1 MRRPSLSYMWKHL
14 LGVTLRAMSGGG
26 ARLQRPPKDPLRHLR
41 AREKRHGTIDKGP
54 NTVYVQ
60 VVAGGSR
67 DMGAAVYVFSEY
79 NRYLFNCG
87 EGIQRLMQEHKLK
100 VAHLDNIFLT
110 RMNWANVGGLSG
122 MLLTLKETRVP
133 KCILSGPPQLQ
144 KYLEAIRVFSGSM
157 KGMEIVVQSFL
168 APEYEDETMI
178 VQQVPLIAKANCDQ
192 RIQPDSKSSIDE
204 DDQEHIARP
213 ESPSDRNKQSPDKIV
228 NFHFDVFGSIKPKL
242 VYTKYLNTI
251 EGVSTLLAYGIV
263 HPKKGTF
270 LVLKA
275 KELGLPIGN
284 AAIAPIITSVKN
296 GENIVF
302 EGKETL
308 IKYVC
313 WWCILLTC
321 VSYEQILAEELCTPP
336 EPSIAFIVLEC
347 PHEGFIDAVCENS
360 TLLRYR
366 QGNPEHSV
374 ALVVH
379 ITPDSVMKDNR
390 YKQWLESFGENTQHL
405 ILNEN
410 CKSIHHFHSYRIQS
424 QLNYIHPKIFPLLK
438 NHHPSKEEEAEFS
451 VPVTQGECLLKYQ
464 LRPKREWQKD
474 ALFNYNP
481 AEYVAEALQLPDFQ
495 DSVQTCHE
503 SLSAKPASS
512 ETQDCYPEV
521 VFLGTGSAVP
531 MKIRN
536 VSSTLVNISPTQSVL
551 LDCGEGTFGQ
561 LCRHYGDEIDK
572 ILCNIAAGLLN
583 ILVQRHRALVSQG
596 ESHNPL
602 LLVAPTI
609 LMTWLHQYHDN
620 CQEILSHTKMI
631 PAQFLKENAD
641 VFKPNAKV
649 YIELLME
656 KCDFKEFQTCEVR
669 HCKNAFGCSMVHKSG
684 WKVVYSGDTMPCAAL
699 VDMGELCI
707 DFNVTGYSLGHTMCL
722 KMFLCCS
729 SNVTN
734 MVFTGKDASL
744 LIHEATLEDGMEEEA
759 IEKTHSTTSQAV
771 EVGMRMNAKFIM
783 LNHFSQRYA
792 KIPLFDED
800 FTEKVGIAF
809 DHMQVRIEDFDAI
822 PKLIPPLKALFA
834 DEIGEMEERRERR
847 ELRHLKEAFKVSQT
861 VTGNRSPAKMKLEH
875 SEDSVGAPN
884 KKLKTTN

>member
-14 LGVTLRAMSGGG
+14 LGVTARAMSGGE

-41 AREKRHGTIDKGP
+41 TREKRHGAIDRKGP

-79 NRYLFNCG
+79 NR
-87 EGIQRLMQEHKLK
+87 LK

-144 KYLEAIRVFSGSM
+144 KYLEAIKVFAGSM
-157 KGMEIVVQSFL
+157 KGMEI
-168 APEYEDETMI
+168 EYEDETMI
-178 VQQVPLIAKANCDQ
+178 VQQVPLVAKADCEQ
-192 RIQPDSKSSIDE
+192 RIHPDSKSLIDE
-204 DDQEHIARP
+204 DDQKHISRP
-213 ESPSDRNKQSPDKIV
+213 ESPSDMNKQSPDRTAG
-228 NFHFDVFGSIKPKL
+228 D
-242 VYTKYLNTI
+242 KYL
-251 EGVSTLLAYGIV
+251 
-263 HPKKGTF
+263 KGTHLLLLHMF
-270 LVLKA
+270 VS
-275 KELGLPIGN
+275 GN
-284 AAIAPIITSVKN
+284 AAIAPIITAVKN

-302 EGKETL
+302 EGKE
-308 IKYVC
+308 
-313 WWCILLTC
+313 
-321 VSYEQILAEELCTPP
+321 ILAEELCTPP
-336 EPSIAFIVLEC
+336 EPSVVYQQE
-347 PHEGFIDAVCENS
+347 
-360 TLLRYR
+360 
-366 QGNPEHSV
+366 NPENSV
-374 ALVVH
+374 ALIVH
-379 ITPDSVMKDNR
+379 ITPDSVLKDSR

-410 CKSIHHFHSYRIQS
+410 CKSIHHLHSYRIQS

-503 SLSAKPASS
+503 SLSVKPATS
-512 ETQDCYPEV
+512 ETQDCYPEI

-572 ILCNIAAGLLN
+572 MLCNIAAIFGLLN
-583 ILVQRHRALVSQG
+583 ILLQRHRALVSQG

-609 LMTWLHQYHDN
+609 LMTWLHQYHGN
-620 CQEILSHTKMI
+620 CQEILGHIKMI
-631 PAQFLKENAD
+631 PAQFLKENAN

-649 YIELLME
+649 YIESLME
-656 KCDFKEFQTCEVR
+656 KCDFRETCEVR

-684 WKVVYSGDTMPCAAL
+684 WKVVYSGDTMPCATL
-699 VDMGELCI
+699 VDM
-707 DFNVTGYSLGHTMCL
+707 
-722 KMFLCCS
+722 
-729 SNVTN
+729 
-734 MVFTGKDASL
+734 GKDASL

-792 KIPLFDED
+792 KIPLFSED
-800 FTEKVGIAF
+800 SSEKVGIAF
-809 DHMQVRIEDFDAI
+809 DHMQVCFEDFDAI
-822 PKLIPPLKALFA
+822 PKLILPLKALFA
-834 DEIGEMEERRERR
+834 DEIEEMEERRGKR
-847 ELRHLKEAFKVSQT
+847 ELRYLKEAFKASQT
-861 VTGNRSPAKMKLEH
+861 IVGNRLLAKTKLEH
-875 SEDSVGAPN
+875 TEDSVGAPN

>member
-1 MRRPSLSYMWKHL
+1 MWKQL
-14 LGVTLRAMSGGG
+14 LGVTVRAMSGGG
-26 ARLQRPPKDPLRHLR
+26 TRLPRPPKDSLRHLR
-41 AREKRHGTIDKGP
+41 TREKRHGATDRKGP

-67 DMGAAVYVFSEY
+67 DMGASIYVFSEY

-122 MLLTLKETRVP
+122 MILTLKETRVP

-157 KGMEIVVQSFL
+157 KGMEIVVQPFSG
-168 APEYEDETMI
+168 PEYEDETMT
-178 VQQVPLIAKANCDQ
+178 VHQVPLAGNCEQ
-192 RIQPDSKSSIDE
+192 RIHPDSKSLTDQ
-204 DDQEHIARP
+204 DDQKHISSP
-213 ESPSDRNKQSPDKIV
+213 GSPSDRDKQSPDKI
-228 NFHFDVFGSIKPKL
+228 GSRRQILERDPSL
-242 VYTKYLNTI
+242 V
-251 EGVSTLLAYGIV
+251 VAYICKV
-263 HPKKGTF
+263 HPKKGSF

-284 AAIAPIITSVKN
+284 AAIAPIITAVKN
-296 GENIVF
+296 GENIMF
-302 EGKETL
+302 EGRE
-308 IKYVC
+308 
-313 WWCILLTC
+313 
-321 VSYEQILAEELCTPP
+321 ILAEELCTPA
-336 EPSIAFIVLEC
+336 EPSIVFIILEC
-347 PHEGFIDAVCENS
+347 PHEGFIDAVCKNS
-360 TLLRYR
+360 TLLRY
-366 QGNPEHSV
+366 QEEKQEHSV

-379 ITPDSVMKDNR
+379 ITPDSVLQDNR

-410 CKSIHHFHSYRIQS
+410 CKSIHHLHSYRIQS

-438 NHHPSKEEEAEFS
+438 NQPSKEEEAVFS

-474 ALFNYNP
+474 AVFRYNR

-495 DSVQTCHE
+495 DSVQKCQE
-503 SLSAKPASS
+503 SLSVKPASS
-512 ETQDCYPEV
+512 EKQDCYPEV

-572 ILCNIAAGLLN
+572 ILCNIAAVFISHIHADHHTGLLN
-583 ILVQRHRALVSQG
+583 ILLQRHRALVSRG
-596 ESHNPL
+596 ESPNPL
-602 LLVAPTI
+602 LMVAPTI
-609 LMTWLHQYHDN
+609 LMTWLNQYHDH
-620 CQEILSHTKMI
+620 CQEILGHINMI
-631 PAQFLKENAD
+631 PAQFLKENSE
-641 VFKPNAKV
+641 VFKPSAKV
-649 YIELLME
+649 YIESLME
-656 KCDFKEFQTCEVR
+656 KCGFREFQTCEVR
-669 HCKNAFGCSMVHKSG
+669 HCKNAFACSMVHKSG

-699 VDMGELCI
+699 VDM
-707 DFNVTGYSLGHTMCL
+707 
-722 KMFLCCS
+722 
-729 SNVTN
+729 
-734 MVFTGKDASL
+734 GKDASL

-771 EVGMRMNAKFIM
+771 EVGMRMKAKFIM

-792 KIPLFDED
+792 KIPLFSED
-800 FTEKVGIAF
+800 FSEKVGIAF
-809 DHMQVRIEDFDAI
+809 DHMQVRFEDFDAI
-822 PKLIPPLKALFA
+822 PRLIPPLKALFA
-834 DEIGEMEERRERR
+834 DEIEEMEERRERR
-847 ELRHLKEAFKVSQT
+847 ELRLLKEAFKASQT
-861 VTGNRSPAKMKLEH
+861 ARGNEPPAKMKLDCT
-875 SEDSVGAPN
+875 EDPVGAPN

>member
-1 MRRPSLSYMWKHL
+1 MWKQL
-14 LGVTLRAMSGGG
+14 LGVTVRAMSGGG
-26 ARLQRPPKDPLRHLR
+26 TRLQRPPKDPLRHLR
-41 AREKRHGTIDKGP
+41 TREKRHGAIDRKGP

-122 MLLTLKETRVP
+122 MILTLKETRVP

-157 KGMEIVVQSFL
+157 KGMEIVVQPFSG
-168 APEYEDETMI
+168 PEYEDETMT
-178 VQQVPLIAKANCDQ
+178 VHQVPLVANCEQ
-192 RIQPDSKSSIDE
+192 RIHPDSKSLIDE
-204 DDQEHIARP
+204 DDQKHTS
-213 ESPSDRNKQSPDKIV
+213 SPGSPDRNKQSPDKI
-228 NFHFDVFGSIKPKL
+228 GSRRQILERDPSL
-242 VYTKYLNTI
+242 V
-251 EGVSTLLAYGIV
+251 VAYICKV
-263 HPKKGTF
+263 HPKKGSF

-284 AAIAPIITSVKN
+284 AAIAPIITAVKN
-296 GENIVF
+296 GENIMF
-302 EGKETL
+302 EGRE
-308 IKYVC
+308 
-313 WWCILLTC
+313 
-321 VSYEQILAEELCTPP
+321 ILAEELCTPA
-336 EPSIAFIVLEC
+336 EPSIVFIVLEC

-360 TLLRYR
+360 TLLRY
-366 QGNPEHSV
+366 QEEKQEHSV

-379 ITPDSVMKDNR
+379 ITPESVLQDNR

-410 CKSIHHFHSYRIQS
+410 CKSIHHLHSYRIQS

-438 NHHPSKEEEAEFS
+438 NHPGKEEEAVFS

-474 ALFNYNP
+474 ALFSYNP

-495 DSVQTCHE
+495 DCVQKCQE
-503 SLSAKPASS
+503 SLSVKPASS
-512 ETQDCYPEV
+512 ENQDCYPEV

-572 ILCNIAAGLLN
+572 ILCNIAAVFISHIHADHHTGLLN
-583 ILVQRHRALVSQG
+583 ILLQRHRALVSRG
-596 ESHNPL
+596 ESPNPL
-602 LLVAPTI
+602 LMVAPTI
-609 LMTWLHQYHDN
+609 LMTWLNQYHDH
-620 CQEILSHTKMI
+620 CQEILGHIKMI
-631 PAQFLKENAD
+631 PAQFLKENCD
-641 VFKPNAKV
+641 IFKPSAKM
-649 YIELLME
+649 YTELLME
-656 KCDFKEFQTCEVR
+656 KCDFREFQTCEVR
-669 HCKNAFGCSMVHKSG
+669 HCKNAFACSMVHKSG
-684 WKVVYSGDTMPCAAL
+684 WKIVYSGDTMPCAAL
-699 VDMGELCI
+699 VDMGK
-707 DFNVTGYSLGHTMCL
+707 N
-722 KMFLCCS
+722 
-729 SNVTN
+729 
-734 MVFTGKDASL
+734 ASL

-759 IEKTHSTTSQAV
+759 VEKTHSTTSQAV
-771 EVGMRMNAKFIM
+771 EVGMQMNAEFIM

-792 KIPLFDED
+792 KIPLFSED
-800 FTEKVGIAF
+800 FSEKVGIAF
-809 DHMQVRIEDFDAI
+809 DHMQVRFEDFDAI

-834 DEIGEMEERRERR
+834 DEIEEMEERRERR
-847 ELRHLKEAFKVSQT
+847 ELRLLKEAFKASQT
-861 VTGNRSPAKMKLEH
+861 VKGNKSPAKMKLECTD
-875 SEDSVGAPN
+875 DSVGAPN

>member
-14 LGVTLRAMSGGG
+14 LGVTARAMSGGG
-26 ARLQRPPKDPLRHLR
+26 AHLQRPPKDPLRHLR
-41 AREKRHGTIDKGP
+41 TREKRHGAIDRKGP

-144 KYLEAIRVFSGSM
+144 KYLEAIRVFAGSM

-178 VQQVPLIAKANCDQ
+178 VQQVPLVAKADCEQ
-192 RIQPDSKSSIDE
+192 RIHSDSKSLIDE
-204 DDQEHIARP
+204 DDQKHISRP
-213 ESPSDRNKQSPDKIV
+213 ESPSDMNKQSPDRT
-228 NFHFDVFGSIKPKL
+228 GSRRQILERDPSL
-242 VYTKYLNTI
+242 V
-251 EGVSTLLAYGIV
+251 VAYVCKV

-284 AAIAPIITSVKN
+284 AAIAPIITAVKN

-302 EGKETL
+302 EGKE
-308 IKYVC
+308 
-313 WWCILLTC
+313 
-321 VSYEQILAEELCTPP
+321 ILAEELCTPP
-336 EPSIAFIVLEC
+336 EPSVVFIVLEC

-360 TLLRYR
+360 TLLRY
-366 QGNPEHSV
+366 QQENPENSV
-374 ALVVH
+374 ALIVH
-379 ITPDSVMKDNR
+379 ITPDSVLKDSR

-410 CKSIHHFHSYRIQS
+410 CKSIHHLHSYRIQS

-503 SLSAKPASS
+503 SLLVKPATS
-512 ETQDCYPEV
+512 ETQDCYPEI

-536 VSSTLVNISPTQSVL
+536 VSSTLVNISSTQSVL

-572 ILCNIAAGLLN
+572 MLCNIAAVFVSHIHADHHTGLLN
-583 ILVQRHRALVSQG
+583 ILLQRHRALVSHG

-609 LMTWLHQYHDN
+609 LKTWLHQYHDN
-620 CQEILSHTKMI
+620 CQEILGYTKMI
-631 PAQFLKENAD
+631 PAQFLKENAN

-649 YIELLME
+649 YIESLME
-656 KCDFKEFQTCEVR
+656 KCNFREFQTCEVR

-684 WKVVYSGDTMPCAAL
+684 WKVVYSGDTMPCASL
-699 VDMGELCI
+699 VDM
-707 DFNVTGYSLGHTMCL
+707 
-722 KMFLCCS
+722 
-729 SNVTN
+729 
-734 MVFTGKDASL
+734 GKDASL

-792 KIPLFDED
+792 KIPLFSED
-800 FTEKVGIAF
+800 SSEKIGIAF
-809 DHMQVRIEDFDAI
+809 DHMQVCFEDFDAI
-822 PKLIPPLKALFA
+822 PKLILPLKALFA
-834 DEIGEMEERRERR
+834 DEIEEMEERREKR
-847 ELRHLKEAFKVSQT
+847 ELRYLKEAFKASQT
-861 VTGNRSPAKMKLEH
+861 VVGDRSPAKTKLEQT
-875 SEDSVGAPN
+875 EDSVGAPN